1 MAHAQLAAQLV
12 TRLRL
17 KQLALLT
24 ALIDQRTLHRAAELV
39 HLSQPSATKMVHDLE
54 ELFGFPLFE
63 RLPRGMQP
71 TELGGVV
78 AAFAARMLADVERF
92 AQDMENKRKG
102 GYGELVVGAIMG
114 AAPDVVA
121 RAVADI
127 KTNRPLLKVSLLGE
141 TSDEIVG
148 FLLRRKIDLAVGR
161 FNSLLQHNEID
172 YEVLGNET
180 LYVVARKGH
189 ALAPLRRIELP
200 SLADA
205 PWILQPLSSP
215 ARQIMEQE
223 FGLAGMVT
231 PADVVE
237 CSSIF
242 ATLQLLQKSDAV
254 AVLPESVVRDYL
266 QAGLLVRLRISVGKS
281 LPGFGILTRRG
292 EPLGATAIEF
302 IQSLRR
308 YGALMEQRQALRPGE
323 QPVRGAVLPGGPAAT
338 AVPDAAEYGLASSLV
353 DEQA

>member
-1 MAHAQLAAQLV
+1 MANAQLAAQLV
-12 TRLRL
+12 SRLRL

-24 ALIDQRTLHRAAELV
+24 ALVDQRTLHRAAEQV

-71 TELGGVV
+71 TELGSVV
-78 AAFAARMLADVERF
+78 AAFAARMLADIERF

-127 KTNRPLLKVSLLGE
+127 KVHRPLLKVSVLGE
-141 TSDEIVG
+141 TSDEIVS

-161 FNSLLQHNEID
+161 FNGLLQHNEID

-189 ALAPLRRIELP
+189 ALAPLRRIELT

-223 FGLAGMVT
+223 FGQAGMVT

-242 ATLQLLQKSDAV
+242 ATLQLLQKSNAV

-308 YGALMEQRQALRPGE
+308 YGALMEQRPGE
-323 QPVRGAVLPGGPAAT
+323 RPVRGAAPPAGPAASV
-338 AVPDAAEYGLASSLV
+338 APDAAAYGLASSLA